1 MLRVTTFGRF
11 QISDGDV
18 SIGDDSIRSVMLS
31 RLFLYILVH
40 RGKTLTTE
48 TIASAIWQ
56 EEETENPAGALK
68 NLMYR
73 LRKSLVHAFGEAAY
87 INTNRGSYQWNPDI
101 SVELD
106 CEQFE
111 KLIEQAKREPDCG
124 QAIRL
129 YEQALLLYQGD
140 FMNKLTD
147 IHWILAMHTYYHSL
161 FLTAVQGVSEL
172 YLETKQYGKLEYVCT
187 EALKLEQTDEQIYA
201 NQIRAQMYLGNL
213 QMALD
218 SYMNASHIM
227 EKELGVRNSKLLD
240 EVFQEL
246 TLSGKGQNSYNISEV
261 KKDIE
266 EENPSGVFFCGYPIF
281 KEIYHLEA
289 RKSVR
294 SSEPENLLLIT
305 VEPQEGDT
313 KEVAQFRV
321 RQAMHGLENVIAE
334 CLRVGDV
341 AAKYSDSQF
350 VLLLPSCTEELA
362 MQVAERIMDKL
373 RKKSAVCSKIKF
385 KINIEEVSQEGKIV
399 E

>member
-11 QISDGDV
+11 QITEGDV

-31 RLFLYILVH
+31 RLLLYILVY

-56 EEETENPAGALK
+56 DEETENPAGALK

-73 LRKSLVHAFGEAAY
+73 LRKNLVNAFGEENY
-87 INTNRGSYQWNPDI
+87 ILTNRGSYQWNPKVA
-101 SVELD
+101 VELD

-111 KLIEQAKREPDCG
+111 KLIEQAKRETDRQ
-124 QAIRL
+124 QAIKL

-147 IHWILAMHTYYHSL
+147 IHWILAMNTYYHSL
-161 FLTAVQGVSEL
+161 FLSAVQDVSEL
-172 YLETKQYGKLEYVCT
+172 YLELKQYGKLEYVCA

-201 NQIRAQMYLGNL
+201 NQIRAQMYRGNL

-218 SYMNASHIM
+218 SYMNASRII

-240 EVFQEL
+240 EIYQEL
-246 TLSGKGQNSYNISEV
+246 TAIGKGQNSYNISEV

-266 EENPSGVFFCGYPIF
+266 EEDPSGVFFCGYPIF

-294 SSEPENLLLIT
+294 SREPENLLLIT

-313 KEVAQFRV
+313 REVAQYRI
-321 RQAMHGLENVIAE
+321 RQAMLGLEKVIAE
-334 CLRVGDV
+334 CLRAGDV

-350 VLLLPSCTEELA
+350 VLLLPSCTEELT

-373 RKKSAVCSKIKF
+373 RQKSAVCSKIKF